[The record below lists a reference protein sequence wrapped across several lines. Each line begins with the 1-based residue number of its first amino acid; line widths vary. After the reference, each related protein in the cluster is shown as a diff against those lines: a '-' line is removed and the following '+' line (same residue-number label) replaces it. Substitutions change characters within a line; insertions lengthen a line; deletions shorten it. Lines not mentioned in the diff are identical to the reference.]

1 MDWSPLRRSKR
12 KCMHTIGNHKI
23 ATIYDDKLRPRG
35 REILSDV
42 KWKTI
47 DVVRLGYEEEPSS
60 PIILITVNINDVNED
75 ISQGAVDK
83 IHELMVEFGLPDV
96 HAEIKTGRLFE
107 QAGNKQENY
116 DQNIHYPLELCRV
129 PKLGVG
135 ISSDGSNRVGS
146 LCLFLKINGSN
157 YAMTCQHVATSSGMC
172 TQTDAKNAIFQPA
185 KQDLEQRKYLLNK
198 WMRINQSY
206 CDAIEAKKS
215 KSTEAGSTSIS
226 KGQIRVSELQ
236 DEIKELVPR
245 KSAIKSMISEAHF
258 GTLEYAPGI
267 AKHATTNARRDWAVI
282 RLSDDRFE
290 TLPPNIL
297 PCTHFFDR
305 ERHMVWDL
313 CIEQEYGYDLLYG
326 EPGLTAPLPL
336 EELNAT
342 LGGLRAS
349 KEQDYE
355 SPRVFK
361 HGRTSGWTIGALNEI
376 RSGCRF
382 GDGCE
387 TTEYCVVN
395 IPTLNYF
402 SYQGDSGACILDTNC
417 NIVGMLHSGNGE
429 NVPYGAEITYFT
441 PMEWIIQ
448 DIKDSF
454 KTEDVVIERHIQEA
468 L

>member
-23 ATIYDDKLRPRG
+23 ATIYDDKLRPRV
-35 REILSDV
+35 REILFDV

-60 PIILITVNINDVNED
+60 PIILITVNIDDVNED

-107 QAGNKQENY
+107 QAGNKQQNY

-185 KQDLEQRKYLLNK
+185 KQDLEKRKYLLNK

-215 KSTEAGSTSIS
+215 KSTEA
-226 KGQIRVSELQ
+226 E
-236 DEIKELVPR
+236 
-245 KSAIKSMISEAHF
+245 SMISEAHF
-258 GTLEYAPGI
+258 RTLEYAPGI
-267 AKHATTNARRDWAVI
+267 AKHPTTNARRDWAVI
-282 RLSDDRFE
+282 KLSDDRFE
-290 TLPPNIL
+290 TLPPNI
-297 PCTHFFDR
+297 
-305 ERHMVWDL
+305 
-313 CIEQEYGYDLLYG
+313 
-326 EPGLTAPLPL
+326 PLK
-336 EELNAT
+336 EFNAT
-342 LGGLRAS
+342 LGEMRAS
-349 KEQDYE
+349 NEQDYE

-376 RSGCRF
+376 RSDCRF
-382 GDGCE
+382 GDGC
-387 TTEYCVVN
+387 
-395 IPTLNYF
+395 
-402 SYQGDSGACILDTNC
+402 
-417 NIVGMLHSGNGE
+417 
-429 NVPYGAEITYFT
+429 
-441 PMEWIIQ
+441 
-448 DIKDSF
+448 
-454 KTEDVVIERHIQEA
+454 
-468 L
+468 